1 MPQTNLGGLDM
12 IALCLLISI
21 WFFAL
26 ILRALSL
33 LRLTIPLGYA
43 IVVSLCFGE
52 WYHAHEVLGDSIF
65 FVLLGM
71 VAISWVISIVRK
83 IRAWA

>member
-1 MPQTNLGGLDM
+1 M

-21 WFFAL
+21 WSFAL
-26 ILRALSL
+26 MLRAISL

-43 IVVSLCFGE
+43 VVVSLCFGE
-52 WYHAHEVLGDSIF
+52 WYHAHEALGDGIF

-71 VAISWVISIVRK
+71 AALSWIISIVRK

>member
-1 MPQTNLGGLDM
+1 M
-12 IALCLLISI
+12 IALCLLISFL
-21 WFFAL
+21 FFAL
-26 ILRALSL
+26 LLRAISL

-43 IVVSLCFGE
+43 VVVFLCFGE
-52 WYHAHEVLGDSIF
+52 WYHAHEALGDGIF

-71 VAISWVISIVRK
+71 VVLSWVISIVRR

>member
-1 MPQTNLGGLDM
+1 M

-21 WFFAL
+21 WFLAL
-26 ILRALSL
+26 LLRLVSL

-52 WYHAHEVLGDSIF
+52 WYHTHEALGDGIF
-65 FVLLGM
+65 FALLGL
-71 VAISWVISIVRK
+71 VALSWIVSIMRK

>member
-1 MPQTNLGGLDM
+1 M
-12 IALCLLISI
+12 IALCILISI

-26 ILRALSL
+26 LLRLVSL

-52 WYHAHEVLGDSIF
+52 WYHAHEALGDGIF
-65 FVLLGM
+65 FALLGL
-71 VAISWVISIVRK
+71 VALSWIVSIMRK
-83 IRAWA
+83 IREWT

>member
-12 IALCLLISI
+12 IALCLFISI
-21 WFFAL
+21 WFFA
-26 ILRALSL
+26 
-33 LRLTIPLGYA
+33 PLGYA

-52 WYHAHEVLGDSIF
+52 WYRAHEALGDGIF
-65 FVLLGM
+65 FALLGL
-71 VAISWVISIVRK
+71 VALSWIVSIVRK

>member
-1 MPQTNLGGLDM
+1 M

-21 WFFAL
+21 WFLAL
-26 ILRALSL
+26 LLRLVSL

-71 VAISWVISIVRK
+71 VAISCVISIVRK

>member
-1 MPQTNLGGLDM
+1 M

-21 WFFAL
+21 WF
-26 ILRALSL
+26 RALMLRLVSL

-43 IVVSLCFGE
+43 VIVSLCFGE
-52 WYHAHEVLGDSIF
+52 WYHAHEALGDSVF
-65 FVLLGM
+65 FALLGL
-71 VAISWVISIVRK
+71 VALSWIVSIMRK

>member
-1 MPQTNLGGLDM
+1 M

-21 WFFAL
+21 WFLAL
-26 ILRALSL
+26 LLRLVSL

-52 WYHAHEVLGDSIF
+52 WYHAHEALGDGIF
-65 FVLLGM
+65 FALLGL
-71 VAISWVISIVRK
+71 VVLSWVISITRK
-83 IRAWA
+83 IRAWL

>member
-1 MPQTNLGGLDM
+1 M
-12 IALCLLISI
+12 IVLCLFISI

-43 IVVSLCFGE
+43 VVVSLCFGE
-52 WYHAHEVLGDSIF
+52 WYHAHEALGNGVF
-65 FVLLGM
+65 FSLLGL
-71 VAISWVISIVRK
+71 VVLSWVISITQK
-83 IRAWA
+83 IRAWF

>member
-1 MPQTNLGGLDM
+1 M

-21 WFFAL
+21 WFCAL
-26 ILRALSL
+26 LLRAISL

-43 IVVSLCFGE
+43 ILVSLCFGE
-52 WYHAHEVLGDSIF
+52 WYRAHEALGDGIF
-65 FVLLGM
+65 FALLGL
-71 VAISWVISIVRK
+71 VALSWIVSIVRK

>member
-1 MPQTNLGGLDM
+1 M

-26 ILRALSL
+26 MLQAISL

-43 IVVSLCFGE
+43 VVISLCFGE
-52 WYHAHEVLGDSIF
+52 WYHAHEVLGDGIF
-65 FVLLGM
+65 FVLLGV
-71 VAISWVISIVRK
+71 VALSWVIPIVRK

>member
-1 MPQTNLGGLDM
+1 M
-12 IALCLLISI
+12 IALCLFISI

-43 IVVSLCFGE
+43 VVVSLCFGK

-83 IRAWA
+83 IRAWL

>member
-1 MPQTNLGGLDM
+1 MPQTDVGGLDM

-21 WFFAL
+21 WFLAL
-26 ILRALSL
+26 LLRLVSL

-52 WYHAHEVLGDSIF
+52 WYHVHEALGDGIF
-65 FVLLGM
+65 FALLGL
-71 VAISWVISIVRK
+71 VALSWIVSIMRK